1 MAMIAVWYT
10 KGTLNQGDQ
19 CDVGTGAKFMFSIM
33 FFFFLPTMELIV
45 FLLLLFPL
53 PLIIVDKQYISFGCT

>member
-33 FFFFLPTMELIV
+33 FFFLPTMELIV
-45 FLLLLFPL
+45 FLLLLPP